1 MKPLLASL
9 AALGPAR
16 LAALAGVGAATLGL
30 LLFLAMRLSADGP
43 MALLYGDLDLRD
55 ASAMADLLDKAHV
68 PHEIGAGGSSIL
80 VPADRVAQARLDMA
94 KAGLPGGGSIG
105 YEIFDRGDGLTSS
118 QFQQDI
124 NETRALE
131 GELARSIRI
140 MRGVR
145 GVRVHLVL
153 ARHEP
158 FAQEE
163 QEAQASVLLTMS
175 GAARMDRDGVQA
187 VLNLVAAAVPGLKP
201 QNIAIVDD
209 RGELLARAGEPAD
222 GAAASQ
228 DEIRMATQTRLS
240 HAVEEMLERSLGVGH
255 VRAEAAVDMDFDHS
269 SETDEKY
276 DPDGQ
281 VARSTQSITDS
292 SKSSQKDTP
301 VSVQN
306 NLPNPD
312 AGAAASGSGS
322 QDQHQEET
330 TNYEIGKTVRTIV
343 HDQPRIARITLA
355 VMVDGITS
363 MGAGGKPEW
372 HERSA
377 DDLARIGTLARSV
390 IGFDAK
396 RGDTVD
402 VVSMRFTN
410 DAASLPASAPGLF
423 GLAFGTPEIMRLVQ
437 MVLFGLVALGVVVMV
452 LRPAALRLTAS
463 PAAQLTAQAMGA
475 EEDGADP
482 ARLAG
487 ATAAP
492 AGLLTDE
499 SMVSLNNID
508 GTIRASSIRRIAELV
523 DKHPEESV
531 AILRGWI
538 AQEAG

>member
-16 LAALAGVGAATLGL
+16 LAALAGVGVATLGL

-94 KAGLPGGGSIG
+94 RAGLPGGGSIG
-105 YEIFDRGDGLTSS
+105 YEIFDRGDGLTTS

-158 FAQEE
+158 FAQE
-163 QEAQASVLLTMS
+163 QQQAQASVLLTMS

-209 RGELLARAGEPAD
+209 RGELLARAGEPSD

-228 DEIRMATQTRLS
+228 DELRMAAQTRLS
-240 HAVEEMLERSLGVGH
+240 HAVEEMLERSLGIGH
-255 VRAEAAVDMDFDHS
+255 VRAEAAVDMDFDHT

-281 VARSTQSITDS
+281 VARSTQSVTDS

-312 AGAAASGSGS
+312 SGAGGSGS
-322 QDQHQEET
+322 QDQHKEET

-343 HDQPRIARITLA
+343 HDQPRIGRITLA
-355 VMVDGITS
+355 VMVDGLTS
-363 MGAGGKPEW
+363 LGADGKPAW
-372 HERSA
+372 HERSP
-377 DDLARIGTLARSV
+377 DELARIATLARSV
-390 IGFDAK
+390 IGFDEK
-396 RGDTVD
+396 RGDKVE
-402 VVSMRFTN
+402 VVSMRFT
-410 DAASLPASAPGLF
+410 DETASLPPAAAGLF
-423 GLAFGTPEIMRLVQ
+423 GFTFGTGDIMRLVQ
-437 MVLFGLVALGVVVMV
+437 MALFGIVALVVVLVV
-452 LRPAALRLTAS
+452 LRPAALKLATS
-463 PAAQLTAQAMGA
+463 PAA
-475 EEDGADP
+475 
-482 ARLAG
+482 RLAAEQAESGG
-487 ATAAP
+487 ATMDDPKLIGASPGP

-499 SMVSLNNID
+499 SMVSLGNVD
-508 GTIRASSIRRIAELV
+508 GAIRASSIRRIAELV
-523 DKHPEESV
+523 DKHPDESV

-538 AQEAG
+538 AQEVG